1 MDNTADFYSANAS
14 SILARP
20 TNFCLKEF
28 KMSFGE
34 ASNGFFW
41 LGYYGD
47 TSDWWWAATS
57 ETLDDWFTY
66 CMGGEL

>member
-34 ASNGFFW
+34 ANNRFFW
-41 LGYYGD
+41 KQYD
-47 TSDWWWAATS
+47 VW
-57 ETLDDWFTY
+57 LDYELQYDICPADSWVMF

>member
-1 MDNTADFYSANAS
+1 MDNAPRFYRGNAS

-41 LGYYGD
+41 LGYYED
-47 TSDWWWAATS
+47 TSDWW
-57 ETLDDWFTY
+57 EVNFND
-66 CMGGEL
+66 